1 MFTHF
6 VVFIM
11 YLPASW
17 QIHDFENN
25 FLLKVINEFHME
37 NPRILHVDHSTVFCL
52 MKRLFQLRQSSS
64 LTPNFD
70 FNINRTIDI
79 KDDTIVAVENVDEL
93 KKNFDKILSSVK
105 CLVLI
110 VKEDDFESLLENLEV
125 PIDKEVYLI
134 KESTQEVYETYTI
147 NNYQIKNKLK
157 TFNKSTQT
165 FMGEVDVEH
174 DFIKRRSNFHGLNL
188 KAMTEAT
195 GNDMKLDSI
204 YSKEAK
210 FFPSNETYL
219 VTGFTDGIYH
229 EILMAL
235 QNELNF
241 TAQLYKR
248 KKVAW
253 GFVYP
258 QPDGSYKGTGMVGDL
273 FNGRVDMVVASMAM
287 LHQRALYI
295 DYLVPLTQYTVGLFI
310 STTSTSGDIHYGIY
324 FTQFR

>member
-1 MFTHF
+1 
-6 VVFIM
+6 M

-25 FLLKVINEFHME
+25 FLLKVVNEFHME
-37 NPRILHVDHSTVFCL
+37 NPRILHVDHSTVFGL
-52 MKRLFQLRQSSS
+52 MKGLFQLRQSSS

-157 TFNKSTQT
+157 SFNKSTQT
-165 FMGEVDVEH
+165 FMGEVDIDH

-241 TAQLYKR
+241 TVQLYKR

-310 STTSTSGDIHYGIY
+310 STASTSGDIHYGIY

>member
-1 MFTHF
+1 
-6 VVFIM
+6 M

-17 QIHDFENN
+17 QIHDFEND

-37 NPRILHVDHSTVFCL
+37 NPRILHVDHITVFGL
-52 MKRLFQLRQSSS
+52 MKRLFQLGQSSS

-79 KDDTIVAVENVDEL
+79 KHDTIVAVENVDEF
-93 KKNFDKILSSVK
+93 KDSFDKILSSANS
-105 CLVLI
+105 LILI
-110 VKEDDFESLLENLEV
+110 VKEEDFETLIEDLEV
-125 PIDKEVYLI
+125 PIDKEVYLL
-134 KESTQEVYETYTI
+134 KESTQEVYEIYTI
-147 NNYQIKNKLK
+147 NNYRIKNKLK

-165 FMGEVDVEH
+165 FMGEVDTEH

-241 TAQLYKR
+241 TVELYKK

-273 FNGRVDMVVASMAM
+273 FFGRVDMVVASMAM

-310 STTSTSGDIHYGIY
+310 STASTSGDIHYGIY